1 MDSLISDLIPRI
13 RGIQEDRKQVTR
25 WLNGTILLSSYFS
38 VILHILLNWTLLDFV
53 VYQTLQSRIL
63 LSCNR
68 DVSVQ
73 QNKNGKMALALLT
86 TTIVWRSIFRIC
98 SQNYNKENLYQTL
111 FIFYF
116 TTNILLFYSITKS
129 LCEIVMGESCRARE
143 CLNRM
148 PNKQKTWL
156 FLSFIIVLLLL
167 AMLGLQN
174 SFHVGRKF

>member
-63 LSCNR
+63 LTCNR

-86 TTIVWRSIFRIC
+86 TAIVWRTIFRIC

-129 LCEIVMGESCRARE
+129 LCEIVMGESCRAQE
-143 CLNRM
+143 CLKRM

-156 FLSFIIVLLLL
+156 FLSFIIVLL
-167 AMLGLQN
+167 
-174 SFHVGRKF
+174 

>member
-13 RGIQEDRKQVTR
+13 RGIQEDRKQLTR

-53 VYQTLQSRIL
+53 VYQTLQFRIL

-86 TTIVWRSIFRIC
+86 TAMLYEEVFFAFVLKTIIKRIC
-98 SQNYNKENLYQTL
+98 IRFFL
-111 FIFYF
+111 FFYF

-156 FLSFIIVLLLL
+156 FLSFIIVLL
-167 AMLGLQN
+167 
-174 SFHVGRKF
+174 